1 MIMEGGM
8 LMRASRI
15 ALALLLSAGLGACA
29 VLPRIAQVF
38 QHHHAV
44 KITPIPAP
52 LLAAAGLPDDSEYS
66 SAAHAIEVRD
76 YAAAL
81 DYLQAARE
89 RKADDVRVLN
99 AFGVVYD
106 KLGRFDVS
114 ARYYAQAQALDPNS
128 PIIAQNIAYSALL
141 QGKTRFEA
149 PLPALAL
156 TLPPPAA
163 SPAPAGMTPKL
174 RPALASATPSPAA
187 SAKGGIVQVAPGVMR
202 LELAAN
208 TPSPVLTLPTLT
220 GHPLMLVDAT
230 GVPGTAEPL
239 RAQLSRLGWTAKPD
253 PHSSPT
259 QATSEIVYATDDRIA
274 AQALARTLGRDVRMQ
289 DCGGQCVGV
298 RLVLGADAV
307 GWKHHAGR
315 SA

>member
-1 MIMEGGM
+1 
-8 LMRASRI
+8 MRASRI

-29 VLPRIAQVF
+29 VLPRLAQVF
-38 QHHHAV
+38 QHHHSV
-44 KITPIPAP
+44 QITPIPAP
-52 LLAAAGLPDDSEYS
+52 LLAASGLPDDSEYA
-66 SAAHAIEVRD
+66 SAARAIEGRD
-76 YAAAL
+76 YSAAL

-106 KLGRFDVS
+106 KLGRFDLS
-114 ARYYAQAQALDPNS
+114 SRYYAQAQALDPTS
-128 PIIAQNIAYSALL
+128 PIVAQNLAYSALL

-149 PLPALAL
+149 PLPALASAS
-156 TLPPPAA
+156 PPAA
-163 SPAPAGMTPKL
+163 TSPTPAPMTPTL
-174 RPALASATPSPAA
+174 RPALASAAPPPAA
-187 SAKGGIVQVAPGVMR
+187 SAHGGVIQVAPGVMR
-202 LELAAN
+202 LELASNA
-208 TPSPVLTLPTLT
+208 PPPVQMLPTLT

-239 RAQLSRLGWTAKPD
+239 RAHLSRLGWTAKPS
-253 PHSSPT
+253 PNSSPT
-259 QATSEIVYATDDRIA
+259 QAMSEIVYATDDRIA

-289 DCGGQCVGV
+289 DCGAQCVGV

>member
-8 LMRASRI
+8 VMRASRI

-44 KITPIPAP
+44 KITPIPTP
-52 LLAAAGLPDDSEYS
+52 LLAAAGLPDDSEYG

-89 RKADDVRVLN
+89 RKSDDVRVLN

-106 KLGRFDVS
+106 KLGRFDLS
-114 ARYYAQAQALDPNS
+114 SRYYAQAQALDPSS
-128 PIIAQNIAYSALL
+128 PIIAQNLAYSAIL
-141 QGKTRFEA
+141 QGKTHFEA
-149 PLPALAL
+149 PLPALAFAS
-156 TLPPPAA
+156 PAA
-163 SPAPAGMTPKL
+163 SPTPAAAAPTL
-174 RPALASATPSPAA
+174 RLTFASAPPPPAA

-208 TPSPVLTLPTLT
+208 APAPVLTLPALT

-259 QATSEIVYATDDRIA
+259 QATSEIVYAADDRIA

-307 GWKHHAGR
+307 GWKHHAGH

>member
-1 MIMEGGM
+1 
-8 LMRASRI
+8 MRASRI

-29 VLPRIAQVF
+29 VIPRFAQVF
-38 QHHHAV
+38 QHHHHQV
-44 KITPIPAP
+44 QITPIETP
-52 LLAAAGLPDDSEYS
+52 LLAAGGLPDDNQYA

-76 YAAAL
+76 YSAAL

-106 KLGRFDVS
+106 KLGRFDLS
-114 ARYYAQAQALDPNS
+114 ARYYAQAQALDPSS
-128 PIIAQNIAYSALL
+128 PIIAQNLAYSALL

-156 TLPPPAA
+156 APPPAPTTPIPA
-163 SPAPAGMTPKL
+163 ATAPAT
-174 RPALASATPSPAA
+174 RPTLASANTGPAA
-187 SAKGGIVQVAPGVMR
+187 SANGGRIVQVAPGVMR

-208 TPSPVLTLPTLT
+208 APSPVQKLPALT

-230 GVPGTAEPL
+230 GAPGTAEPL
-239 RAQLSRLGWTAKPD
+239 RLELARLGWTAKPA

-259 QATSEIVYATDDRIA
+259 QAKSEIVYAADDRVA
-274 AQALARTLGRDVRMQ
+274 AQALARTLGRDVRME

-307 GWKHHAGR
+307 GWRHHAGR

>member
-1 MIMEGGM
+1 
-8 LMRASRI
+8 MRASRI
-15 ALALLLSAGLGACA
+15 ALTLLLSASLGACA
-29 VLPRIAQVF
+29 VLPRLAQVF
-38 QHHHAV
+38 QHHHSV
-44 KITPIPAP
+44 RITPIPAP
-52 LLAAAGLPDDSEYS
+52 LLAAAGLPDDSEYA
-66 SAAHAIEVRD
+66 SAAHAIEDRD
-76 YAAAL
+76 YSAAL

-89 RKADDVRVLN
+89 RKADDVRVMN

-106 KLGRFDVS
+106 KLGRFDLS

-128 PIIAQNIAYSALL
+128 PIIAQNLAYSALL
-141 QGKTRFEA
+141 QGKTHFEA
-149 PLPALAL
+149 PLPALAV
-156 TLPPPAA
+156 A
-163 SPAPAGMTPKL
+163 SPPSVSPTLADTAPTL
-174 RPALASATPSPAA
+174 RPALASATPPPAA

-208 TPSPVLTLPTLT
+208 APSPVQMLPTLT

-239 RAQLSRLGWTAKPD
+239 RAQLSRLGWTAKPS
-253 PHSSPT
+253 PRSSPT
-259 QATSEIVYATDDRIA
+259 QAKSEIIYAADDRIA
-274 AQALARTLGRDVRMQ
+274 AQALARTLGRDVRLE

-307 GWKHHAGR
+307 GWRHHAGH

>member
-1 MIMEGGM
+1 
-8 LMRASRI
+8 MRGSRI
-15 ALALLLSAGLGACA
+15 ALTLLLSAGLGACA

-38 QHHHAV
+38 QHHRQV
-44 KITPIPAP
+44 RITPIAAP
-52 LLAAAGLPDDSEYS
+52 LLAAGGLPDDSQYA

-76 YAAAL
+76 YSAAL

-89 RKADDVRVLN
+89 RKSNDVRVLN

-106 KLGRFDVS
+106 KLGRFDLS
-114 ARYYAQAQALDPNS
+114 GRYYAQAQALDPSS
-128 PIIAQNIAYSALL
+128 PIIAQNLAYSALL

-149 PLPALAL
+149 PLPALAFSTAPALSL
-156 TLPPPAA
+156 TPAA
-163 SPAPAGMTPKL
+163 ATASTARST
-174 RPALASATPSPAA
+174 LASAAPTPAA
-187 SAKGGIVQVAPGVMR
+187 SAGGGRVVQVVPGVMR

-208 TPSPVLTLPTLT
+208 APSAVVTLPTLT

-230 GVPGTAEPL
+230 GVPGAAAPL
-239 RAQLSRLGWTAKPD
+239 RAQLSRLGWTAKSD
-253 PHSSPT
+253 PHSAPT
-259 QATSEIVYATDDRIA
+259 QARSEIVFASDDRIA

-307 GWKHHAGR
+307 GWRHAGH

>member
-1 MIMEGGM
+1 MV
-8 LMRASRI
+8 MRASRI
-15 ALALLLSAGLGACA
+15 AVALLLSAGLGACA
-29 VLPRIAQVF
+29 VLPRLAQVF
-38 QHHHAV
+38 QHHHQV
-44 KITPIPAP
+44 QITPIPAP
-52 LLAAAGLPDDSEYS
+52 LLAAAGLPDDSQYA

-76 YAAAL
+76 YSTAL

-106 KLGRFDVS
+106 KLGRFDLS
-114 ARYYAQAQALDPNS
+114 ARYYAQAQALDPSS
-128 PIIAQNIAYSALL
+128 PIIAQNLAYSALL

-156 TLPPPAA
+156 APPPAPT
-163 SPAPAGMTPKL
+163 SPIPAAMATPA
-174 RPALASATPSPAA
+174 RPVLASATPPPAA
-187 SAKGGIVQVAPGVMR
+187 AAKGGIVQVAPGVMR

-208 TPSPVLTLPTLT
+208 APPPVQMLPALT

-239 RAQLSRLGWTAKPD
+239 RAQLSRLGWTAKPA

-259 QATSEIVYATDDRIA
+259 QATSEIVYAAEDRIA
-274 AQALARTLGRDVRMQ
+274 AQALARTLGRGVRME
-289 DCGGQCVGV
+289 DCGSQCVGV

-307 GWKHHAGR
+307 GWRHHAGR